1 MEPLGQNAQ
10 AGPSR
15 PGPSSISAL
24 ASSVPDQDM
33 YDTHPEATDSF
44 VSADPLDAA
53 LTIRDSSVRA
63 FAREL
68 KKVIDRSDVIIQ
80 VLDARDPQGTRS
92 KWVEDE
98 VRKREADG
106 KRLIGIVNKIG
117 TFGAM
122 RGRRQLMPLRH

>member
-1 MEPLGQNAQ
+1 
-10 AGPSR
+10 
-15 PGPSSISAL
+15 
-24 ASSVPDQDM
+24 
-33 YDTHPEATDSF
+33 
-44 VSADPLDAA
+44 
-53 LTIRDSSVRA
+53 
-63 FAREL
+63 L

-117 TFGAM
+117 AFLPIAGGV
-122 RGRRQLMPLRH
+122 RY

>member
-1 MEPLGQNAQ
+1 
-10 AGPSR
+10 
-15 PGPSSISAL
+15 
-24 ASSVPDQDM
+24 
-33 YDTHPEATDSF
+33 
-44 VSADPLDAA
+44 

-80 VLDARDPQGTRS
+80 VLDARDPEGTRS
-92 KWVEDE
+92 RWVEDE

-117 TFGAM
+117 MSRSWGDDAL
-122 RGRRQLMPLRH
+122 G

>member
-1 MEPLGQNAQ
+1 M
-10 AGPSR
+10 
-15 PGPSSISAL
+15 SAL
-24 ASSVPDQDM
+24 ASIASKQEVLDLPFITA
-33 YDTHPEATDSF
+33 DTF

-68 KKVIDRSDVIIQ
+68 KKVIDRADVIIQ
-80 VLDARDPQGTRS
+80 VLDARDPEGTRS

-117 TFGAM
+117 KS
-122 RGRRQLMPLRH
+122 

>member
-1 MEPLGQNAQ
+1 MT
-10 AGPSR
+10 
-15 PGPSSISAL
+15 AL
-24 ASSVPDQDM
+24 ASSASKQEQVDLPFITA
-33 YDTHPEATDSF
+33 DTF

-68 KKVIDRSDVIIQ
+68 KKVIDRSDVVIQ
-80 VLDARDPQGTRS
+80 VLDARDPEGTRS

-106 KRLIGIVNKIG
+106 KRLIGVVNKIG
-117 TFGAM
+117 E
-122 RGRRQLMPLRH
+122 LRTHSQKC